1 MNDAP
6 AIPPGH
12 VELPGSERQPS
23 PDATL
28 LGPAD
33 PDERFTVTIVLRRRP
48 EGEPVPDFDY
58 FLRTPPTQRGRLSSE
73 DFTAKYGASPD
84 DIDAVTGFV
93 TSHGLT
99 VDSVDAA
106 SRSIVASGTVA
117 QMEQAFGV
125 DLGTYERTVA
135 QPGTAEPGTEQYRGR
150 DGSIH
155 VPESLVDII
164 VGVFGLDNRRI
175 IRHAAADPP
184 NTIAHTTQTYAQLYN
199 FPTNSAAGQTIGIVS
214 EFGYLPADISA
225 SFGGAPPTVTDV
237 NVDAVNQGGSAVNP
251 GLTLQS
257 ETTQDIV
264 IAAQAAPGAAIAVY
278 FTVYTQQGWVDLI
291 QRVAHPQP
299 GDPVCS
305 VLSSSFYVADGD
317 DAPALAAQ
325 GVTAAWLNATTAAFQ
340 DAAIQGVTV
349 CIASADYGS
358 RANNTDG
365 KAHVS
370 YPASDPWVLAV
381 GGTTV
386 GNVSGL
392 SFDEYVWNDPSPGD
406 PTFWGATGG
415 GVSAF
420 FPLPSYQARANVPK
434 SINDGTTV
442 GRGVPDVAGN
452 ASANAGYSGITLN
465 GAATTGNGTSASTP
479 LWAGLI
485 AVLNAALG
493 VNLGFVN
500 SALYA
505 IGSRGFNDIT
515 PGNGP
520 TDNGTGGVPGYPAG
534 PGWDACTGWGS
545 PNGTK
550 LLQELH
556 PFYKSPA
563 ATGALGTTGSLLIP
577 SAVGLLTHKRLVDV
591 VEALERKVGGGV
603 YDAGPRDIS
612 LASIDVGTVAVN
624 DTERRVLGL
633 AKAAAEMFQAGP
645 PIDLPDGLPV
655 GHGFGRFAVAGSAA
669 FELPA
674 YAELFTR
681 NGSWVADIIRRG
693 TPDENFSKVVVGSTQ
708 LAVRAGEIGVGLA
721 TDDAAQARIQSF
733 SMGMMSALASQV
745 VVNPVFRGLQ
755 IRETKRDWSRSAP
768 AVDIASAEQRI
779 VRHLLGGRSGAA
791 SWQGWWPSTSDVPDA
806 LFDGYVQAVEEAY
819 GITAHRPRGFADYE
833 QQFAASVPPPLT
845 KDRLRDGYT
854 LARLDAQFTSWGAGT
869 WYLALL
875 PMLVVPIAG
884 YALVRALP
892 HGQAFVNP
900 AVHLDERGAWEVAM
914 LGTGLGA
921 LAPAGYSIYLW
932 TQVPENTE
940 AFVEAIVMFG
950 LRAALALGSIAADD
964 AGAGVRWGL
973 LFTPLA
979 LFDVYSLVRG
989 LIERGNG
996 GPAGFVFLLQ
1006 TLPLMTGSV
1015 VLLWSLLSEAMIS
1028 AGADK
1033 DVVYFVM
1040 LAALAAI
1047 LLAAVGI
1054 PLAVALSNGGGLR
1067 SLLLGSRISITDS
1080 LEALTE
1086 NGGPQALAAL
1096 FDDSTLWFDPTV
1108 APPGPTLADLRYP
1121 SGRRALLRIWWTGA
1135 GGLQISHDEHTVTFK
1150 KDDGSTKD
1158 VVLPPGKTAA
1168 PDLARLLVAQMPGLS
1183 AQPYDTAGSTFDLP
1197 YPHTLTD
1204 LGDTQATLALHDAHV
1219 HDFVPVGTTFDSAYI
1234 LRHPPRDELVTSYGE
1249 NGPSASQ
1256 LEAIE
1261 VVPSQMLGDVEQSA
1275 IGTAAD
1281 LAALLCMAA
1290 APSLA
1295 GWAPGTNGN
1304 APAEVGK
1311 VNAFDPPGR
1320 PALGALNPVF
1330 QVFRQWNLDERRVN
1344 EWRMLV
1350 QGGADRDQ
1358 TDPVHADPAMRPNPA
1373 VGASAYVNA
1382 AQNAP
1387 PAPPAPSPE
1396 AVSRALGWVPLWRAW
1411 SRMATDITADTSA
1424 TSPMSYTPTVRLAD
1438 GTLLQPSNAD
1448 LTNAMRFLLDL
1459 P

>member
-6 AIPPGH
+6 TIPPGH
-12 VELPGSERQPS
+12 VELPGSERRPT
-23 PDATL
+23 PDTQL
-28 LGPAD
+28 VGPAD
-33 PDERFTVTIVLRRRP
+33 PDERLSVTIVLRRRP
-48 EGEPVPDFDY
+48 DGEPVPDFEY
-58 FLRTPPTQRGRLSSE
+58 FLRTPPTQRGRLSSG
-73 DFTAKYGASPD
+73 DFAAKYGASPED
-84 DIDAVTGFV
+84 LDAVTGFV
-93 TSHGLT
+93 TSYGLT
-99 VDSVDAA
+99 VDSVDGA
-106 SRSIVASGTVA
+106 SRSIVASGTVV
-117 QMEQAFGV
+117 QMEKAFGV
-125 DLGTYERTVA
+125 ELGTYES
-135 QPGTAEPGTEQYRGR
+135 GTEQYRGR

-155 VPESLVDII
+155 VPESLVGI
-164 VGVFGLDNRRI
+164 VIGVFGLDNRRI
-175 IRHAAADPP
+175 TKRNAADPP
-184 NTIAHTTQTYAQLYN
+184 NTVPLTTQTIAGLYK
-199 FPTNSAAGQTIGIVS
+199 FPTNSAAGQTIAILS
-214 EFGYLPADISA
+214 EDGYHPADISA
-225 SFGGAPPTVTDV
+225 SFGGAPPTVTDISVSGVV
-237 NVDAVNQGGSAVNP
+237 NNGHADA
-251 GLTLQS
+251 

-264 IAAQAAPGAAIAVY
+264 IAARAAPGAAIAVY
-278 FTVYTQQGWVDLI
+278 FTSYTQQGWVDLV

-305 VLSSSFYVADGD
+305 VLSSSFYVSDGD
-317 DAPALAAQ
+317 DAAGLAAG

-340 DAAIQGVTV
+340 DAAIQGITV
-349 CIASADYGS
+349 CIASGDTGTQSKLA
-358 RANNTDG
+358 DG
-365 KAHVS
+365 KAHVQ
-370 YPASDPWVLAV
+370 YPGSDPWVLSV
-381 GGTTV
+381 GGTTI
-386 GNVSGL
+386 GNVSGS
-392 SFDEYVWNDPSPGD
+392 SFDEYVWNEPGI
-406 PTFWGATGG
+406 ATGG
-415 GVSAF
+415 GVSDF
-420 FPLPSYQARANVPK
+420 FPLPSYQVRASVPK
-434 SINDGTTV
+434 SINDGVHV
-442 GRGVPDVAGN
+442 GRGVPDVAAN
-452 ASANAGYSGITLN
+452 ASPVAGYSGITLN
-465 GAATTGNGTSASTP
+465 GAATTGNGTSASAP

-500 SALYA
+500 PALYA

-515 PGNGP
+515 PGSGP
-520 TDNGTGGVPGYPAG
+520 PDNGVAGVPGYPAG
-534 PGWDACTGWGS
+534 RGWDACTGWGS

-556 PFYKSPA
+556 RFYKSPA

-591 VEALERKVGGGV
+591 AEALERKIGGGV
-603 YDAGPRDIS
+603 YDAGPRDIADLS
-612 LASIDVGTVAVN
+612 SIDVGTVAVN

-633 AKAAAEMFQAGP
+633 AKAAAAMFQAGP
-645 PIDLPDGLPV
+645 PVDLPDGLPV

-708 LAVRAGEIGVGLA
+708 LAVRAGEIGVGLT

-733 SMGMMSALASQV
+733 AMGMMSALASQV

-755 IRETKRDWSRSAP
+755 VRETKRDWSRSQP
-768 AVDIASAEQRI
+768 AVDIGSAEQRI
-779 VRHLLGGRSGAA
+779 VRNLLGGRSGAA

-806 LFDGYVQAVEEAY
+806 LLDGYVQAVEEAY
-819 GITAHRPRGFADYE
+819 GITAHRPHGFGDYE

-940 AFVEAIVMFG
+940 AFVEAVVMFG

-973 LFTPLA
+973 LFAPLA
-979 LFDVYSLVRG
+979 AFDVYSLVRG

-1040 LAALAAI
+1040 LAALAAL

-1054 PLAVALSNGGGLR
+1054 PMAVALSNGGGLR

-1096 FDDSTLWFDPTV
+1096 FDDSTLWFDPAV

-1121 SGRRALLRIWWTGA
+1121 AGRRALLRIWWTGA
-1135 GGLQISHDEHTVTFK
+1135 GGLQISHDEHTVTLK
-1150 KDDGSTKD
+1150 KDDG
-1158 VVLPPGKTAA
+1158 
-1168 PDLARLLVAQMPGLS
+1168 
-1183 AQPYDTAGSTFDLP
+1183 
-1197 YPHTLTD
+1197 
-1204 LGDTQATLALHDAHV
+1204 
-1219 HDFVPVGTTFDSAYI
+1219 
-1234 LRHPPRDELVTSYGE
+1234 
-1249 NGPSASQ
+1249 
-1256 LEAIE
+1256 
-1261 VVPSQMLGDVEQSA
+1261 
-1275 IGTAAD
+1275 
-1281 LAALLCMAA
+1281 
-1290 APSLA
+1290 
-1295 GWAPGTNGN
+1295 
-1304 APAEVGK
+1304 
-1311 VNAFDPPGR
+1311 
-1320 PALGALNPVF
+1320 
-1330 QVFRQWNLDERRVN
+1330 
-1344 EWRMLV
+1344 
-1350 QGGADRDQ
+1350 
-1358 TDPVHADPAMRPNPA
+1358 
-1373 VGASAYVNA
+1373 
-1382 AQNAP
+1382 
-1387 PAPPAPSPE
+1387 
-1396 AVSRALGWVPLWRAW
+1396 
-1411 SRMATDITADTSA
+1411 
-1424 TSPMSYTPTVRLAD
+1424 
-1438 GTLLQPSNAD
+1438 
-1448 LTNAMRFLLDL
+1448 
-1459 P
+1459 

>member
-1 MNDAP
+1 MSDAP

-48 EGEPVPDFDY
+48 DGEPVPDFEY
-58 FLRTPPTQRGRLSSE
+58 FLRTPPVQRGRLSSE
-73 DFTAKYGASPD
+73 DFAAKYGALPE

-93 TSHGLT
+93 TSAALT

-106 SRSIVASGTVA
+106 SRSIVVSGTVA
-117 QMEQAFGV
+117 QMEKAFGV
-125 DLGTYERTVA
+125 ELGTYES
-135 QPGTAEPGTEQYRGR
+135 GAERYRGR

-155 VPESLVDII
+155 IPESLVGVVI
-164 VGVFGLDNRRI
+164 GVFGLDNRRI
-175 IRHAAADPP
+175 TKRNAADPP
-184 NTIAHTTQTYAQLYN
+184 NTVPLTTQTIAGLYK
-199 FPTNSAAGQTIGIVS
+199 FPTNSAAGQTIAILS
-214 EFGYLPADISA
+214 EDGYHPADISA
-225 SFGGAPPTVTDV
+225 SFGGAPPTVTDISVSGVV
-237 NVDAVNQGGSAVNP
+237 NNGHADA
-251 GLTLQS
+251 

-264 IAAQAAPGAAIAVY
+264 IAARAAPGAAIAVY
-278 FTVYTQQGWVDLI
+278 FTSYTQQGWVDLV

-305 VLSSSFYVADGD
+305 VLSSSFYVSDGD
-317 DAPALAAQ
+317 DAAGLAAG

-349 CIASADYGS
+349 CIASGDTGTQSKLA
-358 RANNTDG
+358 DG
-365 KAHVS
+365 KAHVQ
-370 YPASDPWVLAV
+370 YPGSDPWVLSV
-381 GGTTV
+381 GGTTI
-386 GNVSGL
+386 GNVSGS
-392 SFDEYVWNDPSPGD
+392 SFDEYVWNEPGI
-406 PTFWGATGG
+406 ATGG
-415 GVSAF
+415 GVSDF

-434 SINDGTTV
+434 SINDGVHV
-442 GRGVPDVAGN
+442 GRGVPDVAAN
-452 ASANAGYSGITLN
+452 ASPNAGYSGITLN
-465 GAATTGNGTSASTP
+465 GAATTGNGTSASAP

-500 SALYA
+500 AALYE

-515 PGNGP
+515 PGSGP
-520 TDNGTGGVPGYPAG
+520 PDNGVAGVPGYPAG
-534 PGWDACTGWGS
+534 SGWDACTGWGS

-556 PFYKSPA
+556 RFYKSPA

-577 SAVGLLTHKRLVDV
+577 SAVALLTHKRLRDA
-591 VEALERKVGGGV
+591 VEALERKIGGGLF
-603 YDAGPRDIS
+603 DAGPRDIS
-612 LASIDVGTVAVN
+612 DLSSIAVGTVAVN

-645 PIDLPDGLPV
+645 SIDAPPSLPV
-655 GHGFGRFAVAGSAA
+655 GQGFGRFAVAGSAA
-669 FELPA
+669 YELPA

-681 NGSWVADIIRRG
+681 NGSWVADTIRRG
-693 TPDENFSKVVVGSTQ
+693 TPDENLSKVVVGSTQ
-708 LAVRAGEIGVGLA
+708 LAVRAGEIAVGL
-721 TDDAAQARIQSF
+721 TTEDGAQARIQSF
-733 SMGMMSALASQV
+733 AMGMMSALASDV
-745 VVNPVFRGLQ
+745 VVSPVLRGLQ
-755 IRETKRDWSRSAP
+755 ARRTKRDWSRSQP
-768 AVDIASAEQRI
+768 AVDIGAAEQRI
-779 VRHLLGGRSGAA
+779 VRNLLGGRSGAA
-791 SWQGWWPSTSDVPDA
+791 LWQGWWPGTSDVPDA
-806 LFDGYVQAVEEAY
+806 LFDGYVRAVEEAY
-819 GITAHRPRGFADYE
+819 GITAHRPRGFGDYE
-833 QQFAASVPPPLT
+833 QQFAASVPPSLT
-845 KDRLRDGYT
+845 SDRLRDGYT

-892 HGQAFVNP
+892 HGQSFVNP
-900 AVHLDERGAWEVAM
+900 AVPLDERGVWEVAM

-940 AFVEAIVMFG
+940 AFAEALAMFV
-950 LRAALALGSIAADD
+950 LRAALALGSIGADD

-973 LFTPLA
+973 LFTPLV
-979 LFDVYSLVRG
+979 LFDVYALIRG
-989 LIERGNG
+989 MIEKSNG

-1006 TLPLMTGSV
+1006 TLPVLTGSV
-1015 VLLWSLLSEAMIS
+1015 VLLWALLSELMIG

-1033 DVVYFVM
+1033 DVVYIVM
-1040 LAALAAI
+1040 LVALAAI

-1067 SLLLGSRISITDS
+1067 SLLLGSRISVTDS
-1080 LEALTE
+1080 LESLTE

-1096 FDDSTLWFDPTV
+1096 FDDSTLWFDPAV
-1108 APPGPTLADLRYP
+1108 AAPGPTLADLRYP

-1135 GGLQISHDEHTVTFK
+1135 GGLQISHDGHTVTFK

-1158 VVLPPGKTAA
+1158 IVLPPGKTAA
-1168 PDLARLLVAQMPGLS
+1168 SDLARLLLAQMPGIS
-1183 AQPYDTAGSTFDLP
+1183 AQPYDPGGSTYDLP
-1197 YPHTLTD
+1197 YPNTLSD
-1204 LGDTQATLALHDAHV
+1204 PGDTEETLALHDAHV
-1219 HDFVPVGTTFDSAYI
+1219 HDFEQVGTTFDTAYI
-1234 LRHPPRDELVTSYGE
+1234 LRHTPRDELVTTYGE
-1249 NGPSASQ
+1249 NGPSVSQ
-1256 LEAIE
+1256 LEGIE
-1261 VVPSQMLGDVEQSA
+1261 VVPGQMLGDLEQSA

-1295 GWAPGTNGN
+1295 GAAAGTNGN
-1304 APAEVGK
+1304 APAEVRAP
-1311 VNAFDPPGR
+1311 VTAFNPPGR
-1320 PALGALNPVF
+1320 PALGNLSPVF

-1358 TDPVHADPAMRPNPA
+1358 TDPVHADPGMRPNP
-1373 VGASAYVNA
+1373 VPGAPAYVNA

-1387 PAPPAPSPE
+1387 PAPPAPAPE
-1396 AVSRALGWVPLWRAW
+1396 AVARALGWVPLWRAW
-1411 SRMATDITADTSA
+1411 SRMAADVTADSA
-1424 TSPMSYTPTVRLAD
+1424 STAPMSYTPAVRLAD
-1438 GTLLQPSNAD
+1438 GTRLQPSNAD
-1448 LTNAMRFLLDL
+1448 LTNAIRFLLDL